1 MAWNLRFLQ
10 SSNECKATDPITM
23 QPEFAKAVDPIFLA
37 VLRLESRIENRDSI
51 ITADERGILMR
62 KIEEAEGKLG
72 LGDEW
77 KLSKYAICGWIDS
90 KLIEIPWKESAWW
103 KDHCLEKEFF
113 GTRDAHEDF
122 FKKAIEAASLPSKN
136 ALEVFY
142 LAVVL
147 GFRGFY
153 ANSNVAYARKM
164 SQELRVPETIESWC
178 REVVRSLHLRQG
190 RPEIPG
196 TIQTG
201 NSAKPLS
208 GKSTLLLYSMLSVLL
223 LAIAICCFIL
233 LFGPKM

>member
-1 MAWNLRFLQ
+1 MVWNLQFLQ
-10 SSNECKATDPITM
+10 SRNDYRVTCQTAM
-23 QPEFAKAVDPIFLA
+23 QPDFAKAVDPIFLA
-37 VLRLESRIENRDSI
+37 VLRLESRIENRDNI

-72 LGDEW
+72 LREEW

-90 KLIEIPWKESAWW
+90 KLIEIPWKESEWW
-103 KDHCLEKEFF
+103 KNHSLDKEFF

-122 FKKAIEAASLPSKN
+122 FKKALEAATLPGKN

-142 LAVVL
+142 LAVIL

-153 ANSNVAYARKM
+153 ANSNVAYSRKM
-164 SQELRVPETIESWC
+164 AQELRVPDTIESWC
-178 REVVRSLHLRQG
+178 REVVRTLHLRQG

-201 NSAKPLS
+201 SSAKPLN
-208 GKSTLLLYSMLSVLL
+208 GKSTLLLYSMLSALL
-223 LAIAICCFIL
+223 VAVAISCFIL
-233 LFGPKM
+233 LRGPNW